1 MTQLKNYSYCI
12 IIMAEYHVL
21 TGLVG
26 DAVTLEN
33 DIDNECEHKRIG
45 LREIT
50 YVTGWNNIAATLGNN
65 VFSVRPTSTTAP
77 THFTVLDG
85 YYNVHTLE
93 AVVSAS
99 MPGFSVSV
107 NHPTGRVI
115 LTLSDESYQLDLAS
129 TAAIWGFKGAAKWKG
144 AGTYT
149 SDDIPGFFNK
159 RNLYVH
165 LNEINTT
172 GSLLNGR
179 NSTLLR
185 IIPTSGESYGESR
198 TVTFERP
205 QFRHLRGG
213 GVQELTV
220 RILDDSGMDISANTQ
235 PFCVTLE
242 VADKHEPLGPRL
254 FQQSAGKRLRPVAG
268 SDSNC

>member
-26 DAVTLEN
+26 DAVTLE
-33 DIDNECEHKRIG
+33 DGIDNECGHKQIG

-50 YVTGWNNIAATLGNN
+50 YVTGWYNISAALGNN
-65 VFSVRPTSTTAP
+65 IFSVRATSTSKT
-77 THFTVLDG
+77 THITVLDG

-93 AVVSAS
+93 AVVSAA

-115 LTLSDESYQLDLAS
+115 LTLSDASYQLDLAS
-129 TAAIWGFKGAAKWKG
+129 TAAIWGFNGSAGWKG

-149 SDDIPGFFNK
+149 SDAVPGFFNK

-172 GSLLNGR
+172 GSTLNGR

-198 TVTFERP
+198 TVTFEKP
-205 QFRHLRGG
+205 QFRRLRVGS
-213 GVQELTV
+213 VQELTV
-220 RILDDSGMDISANTQ
+220 RILDNNSLDISANTQ

-242 VADKHEPLGPRL
+242 VVEA
-254 FQQSAGKRLRPVAG
+254 
-268 SDSNC
+268 